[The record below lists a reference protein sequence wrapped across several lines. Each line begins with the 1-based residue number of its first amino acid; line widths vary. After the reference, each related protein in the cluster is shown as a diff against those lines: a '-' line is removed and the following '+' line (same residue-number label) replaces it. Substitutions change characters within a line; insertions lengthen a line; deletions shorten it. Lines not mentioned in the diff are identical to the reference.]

1 MFSKSCNTLSCV
13 TVRINTYRYK
23 MCTQKMV
30 RGYSIMKL
38 SSPSWGVLYS
48 WPQKVSGHA
57 IFGRCG
63 WQTNVWITWQ
73 HLDINTLCNSK
84 NHSYIYVDHVYKR
97 NSALIMTQWSSIWKY
112 KNWACLLVCSVS
124 EEQVT
129 LGLCFIH
136 WYKSLQNP
144 QSAQHYK
151 CTRKNSLHVQDWHA
165 YLPTNY
171 FCAKIT
177 NFVLQW
183 IVRGPN
189 YSTDKCRVL

>member
-1 MFSKSCNTLSCV
+1 MGFVWHRAIYS
-13 TVRINTYRYK
+13 TVRVLT
-23 MCTQKMV
+23 CC
-30 RGYSIMKL
+30 GYSVGKADLRYTRIK
-38 SSPSWGVLYS
+38 PYS

-73 HLDINTLCNSK
+73 HLDINTPCNSK

-129 LGLCFIH
+129 LGLCFID
-136 WYKSLQNP
+136 WYESLQNP

-189 YSTDKCRVL
+189 YSIDKCRVL